1 MGLECKSERNFR
13 SYKLPLPMLRIP
25 VIRSPEH
32 SGTETPPL
40 QTLASVPFKW
50 EDEPG
55 KPRSCSTLYS
65 PSNPI
70 DTVEPKFLELPPRLY
85 MESTPKNSKTPSPT
99 TVLDGPYVASRP
111 KFSSFRFFRERR
123 DSFDSTSST
132 SPERDE
138 LDTMVLD
145 KKEHKGRGFFGTWGQ
160 KKGGKRE
167 VDESARV
174 KKGNMRRNGSF
185 SSVYQA
191 KTHLLA
197 AIYEGFKQVIP
208 WKSRKPKKEG
218 FNV

>member
-1 MGLECKSERNFR
+1 MQ
-13 SYKLPLPMLRIP
+13 
-25 VIRSPEH
+25 SPEH
-32 SGTETPPL
+32 PGAETPPL

-50 EDEPG
+50 EEEPG
-55 KPRSCSTLYS
+55 KPRPCSTLFS
-65 PSNPI
+65 SSSHI
-70 DTVEPKFLELPPRLY
+70 DTIEPKFLELPPRLY
-85 MESTPKNSKTPSPT
+85 MESTPKNTKTPSPT

-111 KFSSFRFFRERR
+111 KFSSLRFFRERQ

-138 LDTMVLD
+138 IDTMVLG
-145 KKEHKGRGFFGTWGQ
+145 KKEHKGRGFLGTWGQ

-174 KKGNMRRNGSF
+174 QKGNMRRNGSF
-185 SSVYQA
+185 SSVHQA
-191 KTHLLA
+191 KSHLWS

-218 FNV
+218 LNF